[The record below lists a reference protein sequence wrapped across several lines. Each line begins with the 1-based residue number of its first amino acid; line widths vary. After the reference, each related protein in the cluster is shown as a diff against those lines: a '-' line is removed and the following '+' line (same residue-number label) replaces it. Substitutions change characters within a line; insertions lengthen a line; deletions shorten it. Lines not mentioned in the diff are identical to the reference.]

1 MWGEYRKICH
11 KIACHFF
18 MMTKIFNPSLV
29 CHLLLVTVFGKE
41 LQHQLTCRMD
51 ATHMEVLQR
60 WSWSVHAS
68 LCTWQHSHVKIYHK
82 SSLLFLPDPGLE
94 YDILHLT
101 LRVFFESHS
110 VQKYTYVLWKDWQSG
125 LYSLESH
132 CSFLEV
138 AVLKMHHVQHDF
150 TPFLA
155 WQVFFSGL
163 FLPSHVSYFTM
174 IVCNFLLGSFL
185 HEDTMVT

>member
-18 MMTKIFNPSLV
+18 MMIKIFNPSLV
-29 CHLLLVTVFGKE
+29 CHLILVTVFGKE

-60 WSWSVHAS
+60 RSWSVHAS

-94 YDILHLT
+94 YVSLHLT
-101 LRVFFESHS
+101 LRVFLNLTQYRNIPMSFGKISS
-110 VQKYTYVLWKDWQSG
+110 LTSTVWNPTAVSWKLQ
-125 LYSLESH
+125 
-132 CSFLEV
+132 C
-138 AVLKMHHVQHDF
+138 
-150 TPFLA
+150 
-155 WQVFFSGL
+155 
-163 FLPSHVSYFTM
+163 
-174 IVCNFLLGSFL
+174 
-185 HEDTMVT
+185 